1 MRKFGKL
8 TAASAFGL
16 LGTGAATLPAA
27 ASSLAVNFTSAPT
40 ALVASGASPGEQVY
54 GYGYQFTASSNETIT
69 ALGTFDNG
77 ALANLGNDNVANGG
91 NPLVKTGAADHPGD
105 TVALYAGTIPNAGNP
120 GGSLNGLTPIAS
132 VVVGGTTTGGSQV
145 GLYWAF
151 KNLASSVS
159 LTSGDSYFIVT
170 IGLVNFDPIAA
181 YPSPATANGVILNT
195 VIAENCQAPDN
206 CSLAPLDDPGIF
218 GPNLQIDPTPLPATL
233 PLFAGGLSLLGFFG
247 RRKKQ
252 KASAAIAAA

>member
-54 GYGYQFTASSNETIT
+54 GYGYQFTASSNETVT

-132 VVVGGTTTGGSQV
+132 VVVGGTSGGSQQ
-145 GLYWAF
+145 GSYWAF
-151 KNLASSVS
+151 QNLGSSVS
-159 LTSGDSYFIVT
+159 LTSGNSYFIIT
-170 IGLVNFDPIAA
+170 IYSTVNFDPVAA
-181 YPSPATANGVILNT
+181 FPSPATVSGVVLGTN
-195 VIAENCQAPDN
+195 IAENCAAPDN
-206 CSLAPLDDPGIF
+206 CSLVAADDPGIF

-233 PLFAGGLSLLGFFG
+233 PLFAGGLSLLGLFG

-252 KASAAIAAA
+252 KASATVAAA